1 MTYDAFCRKIVV
13 TWTEIAEAQDAK
25 LLFQHIVTD
34 KNYVVAYTIISVVQS
49 AFDEEYK
56 DQGSL
61 QRRKEFD
68 LVPGVM
74 VEASLI
80 NPETFRSMDDPV
92 TFTCTDIQKEM
103 AIDIYK
109 GTFFLP
115 VVSDKQTPNMKR
127 FARVTTINGNSRS
140 GLTRNPLTPDFAFSS
155 GGPF

>member
-25 LLFQHIVTD
+25 LLFQHIVSN
-34 KNYVVAYTIISVVQS
+34 KNSVVAYAIISVVQS
-49 AFDEEYK
+49 ALDEEYK

-61 QRRKEFD
+61 QRRQEFD
-68 LVPGVM
+68 LMPGVM

-80 NPETFRSMDDPV
+80 NPETFRAMDDPM

-115 VVSDKQTPNMKR
+115 VVSD
-127 FARVTTINGNSRS
+127 S
-140 GLTRNPLTPDFAFSS
+140 
-155 GGPF
+155 